1 MQSEASPISSKA
13 SQSPMDQI
21 CSSEDR
27 NRVED
32 EQIKTRK
39 KLYQEILQR
48 QIEEQRM
55 KKQKEQEKRI
65 HDEWI
70 MEQ

>member
-1 MQSEASPISSKA
+1 MQSESSPITTNA

-27 NRVED
+27 NRVVD
-32 EQIKTRK
+32 EEIKTRK

-55 KKQKEQEKRI
+55 RKQKEQEKRI

-70 MEQ
+70 LEQ